1 MAHIAP
7 TYSALRPCTPE
18 AVVMGRYVADCV
30 MTRAICVGTASAGI
44 WPTTTT
50 DRVVRWAVTV
60 ADTAECA
67 VMADAEET
75 VGVVRGVA
83 DGVKA
88 RAVVVIGTA

>member
-18 AVVMGRYVADCV
+18 AVVMGRYVADRI
-30 MTRAICVGTASAGI
+30 MARAVCVGTASTGV
-44 WPTTTT
+44 WPTAPT

-60 ADTAECA
+60 ANTAECA

-88 RAVVVIGTA
+88 RAVGVIGTA